1 MSGQQGFQ
9 VINLAGQKRISRLQQ
24 EWASP
29 QSDSRL
35 RASGSG
41 GGGFVGECAVR
52 RRQIH
57 VIGFAGGYSSLAWP
71 LFGHLPYFFGEIS
84 GYFVLPQGFFDSRTQ
99 IDLSLCGLKSRC
111 DLKKVRPKSLEC
123 TISVRYE
130 RKTVLCLVQEK
141 YWHRAIKTY

>member
-1 MSGQQGFQ
+1 MVSALQAGIHHLLGLCS
-9 VINLAGQKRISRLQQ
+9 VIFHI
-24 EWASP
+24 
-29 QSDSRL
+29 
-35 RASGSG
+35 
-41 GGGFVGECAVR
+41 
-52 RRQIH
+52 
-57 VIGFAGGYSSLAWP
+57 
-71 LFGHLPYFFGEIS
+71 FFGEIS